1 MSQLVP
7 CPSCSRHVRLSTSR
21 CPFCESALDV
31 AALGDQYAPRRI
43 GIQVGAKRAVL
54 FAMGATMA
62 AACSEDNAQAIYG
75 APVPPTIE
83 EPASSSTGDTQSRLD
98 SRDEEL
104 PNQTNDVAIYGAPV
118 PPASSGDRTSAASV
132 APSDA
137 GEPGFDSGILDAA
150 ADAGA
155 DALTSTDDVTPGASD
170 AAAFD
175 ASLVADTEPTSVA
188 LYGGPPLS
196 N

>member
-1 MSQLVP
+1 
-7 CPSCSRHVRLSTSR
+7 
-21 CPFCESALDV
+21 
-31 AALGDQYAPRRI
+31 
-43 GIQVGAKRAVL
+43 
-54 FAMGATMA
+54 MGASVA
-62 AACSEDNAQAIYG
+62 AACGDDGSSTGEGPIYG
-75 APVPPTIE
+75 APVAPFTDE
-83 EPASSSTGDTQSRLD
+83 SPASSTGDTQSRLD
-98 SRDEEL
+98 SRDEET
-104 PNQTNDVAIYGAPV
+104 PNHTNEVLIYGAPV
-118 PPASSGDRTSAASV
+118 PPASSADGTSAASV

-155 DALTSTDDVTPGASD
+155 DALTSTDDATPGASD